1 MSPSDIATLV
11 VQIIVAIGGSAG
23 VVSLLMV
30 SSQKKKLVSES
41 GKTNAEA
48 DAAFSEAY
56 HRRASTQVT
65 LLEPYERIQAR
76 MQSEIDEFVDKVDR
90 LEEYIE
96 VLIEAMRSAGLSVPP
111 KPPKPRPNA

>member
-1 MSPSDIATLV
+1 LSPAEIATLV

-23 VVSLLMV
+23 IVSLAMV

-41 GKTNAEA
+41 GKTDAEA

-65 LLEPYERIQAR
+65 LLEPYERIQTR
-76 MQSEIDEFVDKVDR
+76 MQAEIDEYADKVDR
-90 LEEYIE
+90 LEEYVELLIE
-96 VLIEAMRSAGLSVPP
+96 VLRNAGLPVPP
-111 KPPKPRPNA
+111 KPPKR

>member
-1 MSPSDIATLV
+1 MSPAEIATLV

-23 VVSLLMV
+23 IVSLLMV
-30 SSQKKKLVSES
+30 SSQKKKIVAES
-41 GKTNAEA
+41 GKTDAEA

-76 MQSEIDEFVDKVDR
+76 MQAEIDEYADKVDR
-90 LEEYIE
+90 LEEYVELLIE
-96 VLIEAMRSAGLSVPP
+96 VLRNAGLPVPP
-111 KPPKPRPNA
+111 KPPRR